1 MRLDLSSVLTCQVDK
16 STTLAVQER
25 ALPDEVVLIRS
36 HRGCS
41 VASVRLPS
49 LRSFRSFRG
58 QLVVVFVGL
67 FAVILATCFLVVAA
81 AVRASARSEINE
93 ELRLAGTLFVRQLEA
108 RSQQLLTATRLLSGD
123 FALKT
128 AAATADQA
136 TTRSVLENHRQ
147 RIEADVLLLLTPEG
161 NIAADTRGPGRLDA
175 TFPLPR
181 LLEEAEQSGEAS
193 RIAAMDGGLYRLAVV
208 PLLAPV
214 PIAWLAAGF
223 SIDDRTAADLRR
235 VTGLHISFF
244 RRREPGFVVQ
254 ASTLDGADR
263 DELERGLAGIRR
275 EGVIELAGQPHVIR
289 VERIGDDVVV
299 VLQRPLAEAL
309 AASTGLFRTLFAVGG
324 AGLILALLGAI
335 VVARRMSRP
344 VLALVGA
351 AQHVAAGD
359 FTTAV
364 SVQRR
369 DELGELGT
377 TFNTMLA
384 GLRDRE
390 RVRAELER
398 AERLKR
404 FFSPQLAEL
413 LSAGDES
420 MLASHRREITVL
432 FCDLHGFTAFAEKA
446 DPEDVMRLLRDYHA
460 TVGALISRYE
470 GTLERFTGDGLMVF
484 FNDPVPCPDPATRAV
499 RMAIAMR
506 DAVQQLLDEWRRRG
520 HTLGFG
526 TGVDMGYATVG
537 RIGFE
542 GRFDYAAIGTVT
554 NLSARLCQEAS
565 DGQILVSQRVYA
577 EVESLVEAVAL
588 GALSLRGFAR
598 PLLAFSVLRLRAAP
612 PEAAP
617 PGTLTRQLAK
627 EEPR

>member
-506 DAVQQLLDEWRRRG
+506 DAVQRLLDEWRRRG

>member
-1 MRLDLSSVLTCQVDK
+1 VRF
-16 STTLAVQER
+16 
-25 ALPDEVVLIRS
+25 P
-36 HRGCS
+36 
-41 VASVRLPS
+41 SVR
-49 LRSFRSFRG
+49 SFHSFRG

-108 RSQQLLTATRLLSGD
+108 RSQQLLSATRLLSGD

-128 AAATADQA
+128 AAATADEA

-147 RIEADVLLLLTPEG
+147 RISADVLILLAPDGTI
-161 NIAADTRGPGRLDA
+161 NADTRDPARLGA
-175 TFPLPR
+175 PFPLPR
-181 LLEEAEQSGEAS
+181 LLEDAEQAGEAS
-193 RIAAMDGGLYRLAVV
+193 RIAAMDGALYRLAIV
-208 PLLAPV
+208 PLLAPD
-214 PIAWLAAGF
+214 PIAWLCAGF
-223 SIDDRTAADLRR
+223 AIDDRTAADLRR
-235 VTGLHISFF
+235 VTNLHVSFF
-244 RRREPGFVVQ
+244 HRQEPGLAVQ

-263 DELERGLAGIRR
+263 DELQRALAGIRR
-275 EGVIELAGQPHVIR
+275 EGVVQLAGRPHV
-289 VERIGDDVVV
+289 VRIEGISDDVAV

-309 AASTGLFRTLFAVGG
+309 AANQGLFRTLFAVGG
-324 AGLILALLGAI
+324 AGLVLALVGAI
-335 VVARRMSRP
+335 VLARRVSRP
-344 VLALVGA
+344 VLELAGA

-359 FTTAV
+359 FNATV
-364 SVQRR
+364 SVRRR

-377 TFNTMLA
+377 TFNAMLA

-390 RVRAELER
+390 RVRAELAR

-420 MLASHRREITVL
+420 MLTSHRREITVL
-432 FCDLHGFTAFAEKA
+432 FCDLRGFTAFAEKA

-484 FNDPVPCPDPATRAV
+484 FNDPVPCPDPAARAV
-499 RMAIAMR
+499 QMAIAMR
-506 DAVQQLLDEWRRRG
+506 DGVQGLLDEWHRRG
-520 HTLGFG
+520 FTLGFG

-537 RIGFE
+537 RIGYE

-577 EVESLVEAVAL
+577 EVEPLVDAIAL
-588 GALSLRGFAR
+588 DALTLRGFAR
-598 PLLAFSVLRLRAAP
+598 PLLAFSVLRLRGATADPRTVDGAGRP
-612 PEAAP
+612 PLIRDA
-617 PGTLTRQLAK
+617 R
-627 EEPR
+627 R

>member
-1 MRLDLSSVLTCQVDK
+1 V
-16 STTLAVQER
+16 
-25 ALPDEVVLIRS
+25 
-36 HRGCS
+36 
-41 VASVRLPS
+41 
-49 LRSFRSFRG
+49 RSFRSFRG

-93 ELRLAGTLFVRQLEA
+93 ELRLAGTLFVRQLEV

-147 RIEADVLLLLTPEG
+147 RISADVLMLLTPDG
-161 NIAADTRGPGRLDA
+161 TISADTRDPGRLGA
-175 TFPLPR
+175 AFPLPR
-181 LLEEAEQSGEAS
+181 LLEAAEQSGEAS
-193 RIAAMDGGLYRLAVV
+193 QTAAMDGGLYRLAIV
-208 PLLAPV
+208 PLLAPD
-214 PIAWLAAGF
+214 PIAWLCAGF
-223 SIDDRTAADLRR
+223 AIDDHTAADLRR
-235 VTGLHISFF
+235 VTNLHVSFF
-244 RRREPGFVVQ
+244 RREESGLVVQ

-263 DELERGLAGIRR
+263 DELQRGLGGIRR
-275 EGVIELAGQPHVIR
+275 DGVIQLAGQPHVVR
-289 VERIGDDVVV
+289 VERINDDVAV

-309 AASTGLFRTLFAVGG
+309 AASRGLFRTLFAVGG

-335 VVARRMSRP
+335 VLARRTSRP
-344 VLALVGA
+344 VLELVGA

-359 FTTAV
+359 FNATV
-364 SVQRR
+364 SVGRR

-377 TFNTMLA
+377 TFNAMLA

-390 RVRAELER
+390 RVRAELAR

-413 LSAGDES
+413 LSTGDES

-432 FCDLHGFTAFAEKA
+432 FCDLRGFTAFAEKA

-484 FNDPVPCPDPATRAV
+484 FNDPVPCPDPAARAV
-499 RMAIAMR
+499 QMAIAMR
-506 DAVQQLLDEWRRRG
+506 DGVQALLDEWRRRG
-520 HTLGFG
+520 FALGFG

-577 EVESLVEAVAL
+577 EVENLVEAVAL
-588 GALSLRGFAR
+588 GSLALRGFAR
-598 PLLAFSVLRLRAAP
+598 PLLAFSVLRLRAAS

-617 PGTLTRQLAK
+617 VDAQSRQPLTKDER
-627 EEPR
+627 R